1 MAGRDFKIKPVTRF
15 VNGPDRMTAEWPL
28 QGNSCMQDCQIP
40 GGRARRTRAG
50 APLAPCAWL
59 LGALQPPLFYCSF
72 SMKERNLFFCLGQGN
87 NKRWLKRRLA
97 SEATGSP
104 KCHGSTWWQTES
116 MVEAVWE
123 EWAWLRMDIAH
134 TSGAR
139 DGPSS
144 VRLPKVN
151 ISQRNGTEPNKGKK
165 NKPRHCKNR
174 VKEGVWA
181 EAIAALTLLG

>member
-40 GGRARRTRAG
+40 GGRARRARAG

-97 SEATGSP
+97 SEATEAPQNAMDQRGGRRSQ
-104 KCHGSTWWQTES
+104 WWKPFGKS
-116 MVEAVWE
+116 GLGC
-123 EWAWLRMDIAH
+123 AW
-134 TSGAR
+134 TSR
-139 DGPSS
+139 TPPE
-144 VRLPKVN
+144 R
-151 ISQRNGTEPNKGKK
+151 GTAPPQYAF
-165 NKPRHCKNR
+165 PR
-174 VKEGVWA
+174 
-181 EAIAALTLLG
+181 